1 MTTPGRLGLPPGAMV
16 GLARWLPRG
25 DSLTRLMALL
35 LTVAALL
42 LLWLATTTRT
52 PGETPPTRLSLVLPD
67 GGAEPGPRGD
77 RGQAHTAA
85 HVQVWRDAAEE
96 LGFVLDVVTASQ
108 LMREGAKQ
116 RDAALIVPDGIHR
129 HMNEPL
135 LAHLRARVQD
145 GARLMLVHD
154 AGVLDLQGRAHP
166 QQSRLSELVGVRYAL
181 PATAGAAPL
190 QRAQQVW
197 VPPAALDALTL
208 APGLLLRQA
217 TKIPLTTPQTSPQI
231 TERLLLA
238 PQPSAAVVPTAQ
250 PFVTSGRLDGQMLL
264 GGDGDNV
271 LAATHAVG
279 RGAVLFANL
288 PLTAMK
294 LRGDGLLLHSL
305 LRHFAQD
312 VAQLPQLSALPDAR
326 GALVM
331 NWHIDS
337 AADVAAL
344 APLSKMGALEL
355 GAHSVHV
362 GGDTALAADEALRD
376 WLGKVAQ
383 REGEIGSHDTTPQ
396 PAALDANL
404 KSVRSSIGRP
414 VREYSH
420 HSGASAADP
429 PWLAGALA
437 QRGITAYRT
446 GFDVGSAPTRVYGQ
460 AQRGPVELWAFPAL
474 GYGGATRL
482 EEARAA
488 DAAENE
494 IGAWL
499 DDVMSYCAEQRV
511 LRSVD
516 FHPAAAVMYGPAFE
530 RWFEHVAALVKA
542 DRLRV
547 ITLAGHAAFA
557 NRRRAVQWQA
567 RFDDG
572 ILRLQAQHPVS
583 LIHMSWLLPAQG
595 FEAPQLQEGTARVER
610 VGAFWRVTADGVK
623 QLVVTSAA
631 LKSDTRP

>member
-1 MTTPGRLGLPPGAMV
+1 
-16 GLARWLPRG
+16 
-25 DSLTRLMALL
+25 
-35 LTVAALL
+35 
-42 LLWLATTTRT
+42 
-52 PGETPPTRLSLVLPD
+52 
-67 GGAEPGPRGD
+67 
-77 RGQAHTAA
+77 
-85 HVQVWRDAAEE
+85 
-96 LGFVLDVVTASQ
+96 VLDVVTASQ

-154 AGVLDLQGRAHP
+154 AGLLDLQGRAHP
-166 QQSRLSELVGVRYAL
+166 KQSRLSDLAGVRYAL
-181 PATAGAAPL
+181 PQAVGAAPL

-197 VPPAALDALTL
+197 VPPAAVDAMAL

-217 TKIPLTTPQTSPQI
+217 SKIPLTTPQTSPQI
-231 TERLLLA
+231 SERLLLS
-238 PQPSAAVVPTAQ
+238 PQPGAVVGAGVGAGAGTGAGASASLAW
-250 PFVTSGRLDGQMLL
+250 PFVTAGRLEGQLLL

-271 LAATHAVG
+271 LAATHPAG
-279 RGAVLFANL
+279 RGVVMFVNL
-288 PLTAMK
+288 PLAAMK

-312 VAQLPQLSALPDAR
+312 VAQLPQLSPVPDAR

-355 GAHSVHV
+355 GALSVHLGGAGALV
-362 GGDTALAADEALRD
+362 GDEALRD

-383 REGEIGSHDTTPQ
+383 REGEIGSHDNQPQ
-396 PAALDANL
+396 PSTLDANL
-404 KSVRSSIGRP
+404 KAVRGNTGRP
-414 VREYSH
+414 VREYSSH
-420 HSGASAADP
+420 IAARSGAVSGAGLGAGAGEP
-429 PWLAGALA
+429 PGWATALA
-437 QRGITAYRT
+437 QRGVSAYRT
-446 GFDVGSAPTRVYGQ
+446 HVDVGAAPTRVM
-460 AQRGPVELWAFPAL
+460 AQGTQGPAELWAFPAL
-474 GYGGATRL
+474 GYGGAARL

-499 DDVMSYCAEQRV
+499 DDVMSFCAEQRV
-511 LRSVD
+511 LRTID
-516 FHPAAAVMYGPAFE
+516 FHPAAALLYGPAFE
-530 RWFEHVAALVKA
+530 RWFEHVGALVKT
-542 DRLRV
+542 DRLRLT
-547 ITLAGHAAFA
+547 TLAGHAAFA

-572 ILRLQAQHPVS
+572 ILRLRAQHPTS
-583 LIHMSWLLPAQG
+583 LAHMSWLLPAQG
-595 FEAPQLQEGTARVER
+595 FEAPQMQEGTARVER

-631 LKSDTRP
+631 LKSDARP